1 MANPSIVVDF
11 VANTSDLA
19 AGFRKAQG
27 STQSF
32 GDRLKGMG
40 KAGLAAAGAAGIGAL
55 VATVKTGID
64 EFSEASKVSAQT
76 AAAIKSTGGAAGV
89 SAGHIGRLAE
99 SLMKKS
105 GVDDEAIQSGENL
118 LLTFTKVRNEAGK
131 GNDVFDQTTKAA
143 LDMSVALGTDMKS
156 ATMQLGKALNDP
168 VKGVTKL
175 TRAGV
180 TFTEQQKDQI
190 AALQA
195 SGKTMEAQK
204 IILAEVNKEFGG
216 SAAAAGKTLPGQI
229 AVLKESFSNLAG
241 ELIGSLVPAFTTL
254 MGVFTGV
261 LGFLG
266 QWKGVLPVVIGALA
280 ALAAATFLVNAA
292 ISAWVAI
299 TAVASGA
306 AKAFAAAQW
315 LVNVALSANPIGIVV
330 VALAAL
336 VAAFVVAYKTSD
348 TFRAIVDR
356 AFDTVLGTA
365 KAVWNWLR
373 GNWPTLLAV
382 LTGPIGIAVVTLARN
397 WDTIRSA
404 VVSAFS
410 EVRNAI
416 SDGVSSVK
424 SALNGLASWISAFAH
439 GALSLALN
447 AAGNVFDAIAG
458 GARDAYSSVQ
468 RNLNGIVNFIQGIVG
483 SVSSAA
489 HSVANAIK
497 SPINAV
503 LSAWNSISLTIPRIN
518 IPKLKIGKK
527 TFGGGGFGG
536 QSIAFPNVPLLA
548 RGGIVTGPTLAMI
561 GEAGPEAVIPLSGP
575 AAPAVQVRVFIGDT
589 ELTSLVRT
597 EIVEANTGLARA
609 LLAG

>member
-1 MANPSIVVDF
+1 MANPAIIVDF
-11 VANTSDLA
+11 IANTGDLQ

-27 STQSF
+27 ATSSF
-32 GDRLKGMG
+32 GSRLKGIG
-40 KAGLAAAGAAGIGAL
+40 KASLAAAGTAGIGAL

-89 SAGHIGRLAE
+89 TAGDISKLAG

-118 LLTFTKVRNEAGK
+118 LLTFTNIRNEAGK

-156 ATMQLGKALNDP
+156 AAMQLGKALNDP

-175 TRAGV
+175 TRSGV
-180 TFTEQQKDQI
+180 TFTDQQKEQI

-195 SGKTMEAQK
+195 SGKTLEAQK

-216 SAAAAGKTLPGQI
+216 SAAAAGKTLPGQLNI
-229 AVLKESFSNLAG
+229 LKESFSNMAG
-241 ELIGSLVPAFTTL
+241 ELVGQLVPAFTALLGT
-254 MGVFTGV
+254 FTGV
-261 LGFLG
+261 LGVLG
-266 QWKGVLPVVIGALA
+266 QYKGVLPVIVIAMVGLGAAVVTVNAAIAAWTAVTMIAQGAAKAWTAAQWLLNA
-280 ALAAATFLVNAA
+280 ALAA
-292 ISAWVAI
+292 
-299 TAVASGA
+299 
-306 AKAFAAAQW
+306 
-315 LVNVALSANPIGIVV
+315 NPIGLVIVAV
-330 VALAAL
+330 AAL
-336 VAAFVVAYKTSD
+336 VAAFVIAYKTSD

-356 AFDTVLGTA
+356 AFDAVLRA
-365 KAVWNWLR
+365 AQAVWSWLKS
-373 GNWPTLLAV
+373 NWPTLLAV
-382 LTGPIGIAVVTLARN
+382 LTGPIGIAVVTLARH
-397 WDTIRSA
+397 WGDIRDA
-404 VVSAFS
+404 VSSAFS
-410 EVRNAI
+410 AIRNAVT
-416 SDGVSSVK
+416 DGVSDVK
-424 SALNGLASWISAFAH
+424 GFLNGLASWISAFAH

-458 GARDAYSSVQ
+458 GARDAYESVQ
-468 RNLNGIVNFIQGIVG
+468 RNLNGIVNFIEGIAG
-483 SVSSAA
+483 KVSSAA

-497 SPINAV
+497 GPINAV
-503 LSAWNSISLTIPRIN
+503 LSAWNSITLTIPRIN

-536 QSIAFPNVPLLA
+536 QSIGFPNVPLLA
-548 RGGIVTGPTLAMI
+548 KGGIVTAPTLAMV
-561 GEAGPEAVIPLSGP
+561 GEAGPEAVIPLDRMS
-575 AAPAVQVRVFIGDT
+575 APNVQVRVFIGDQ

-597 EIVEANTGLARA
+597 EIVDSNTGLARA